1 MFSFILKDSRLVDVT
16 TVFGKLFH
24 NVIFIRIDISLQ
36 LCKS

>member
-24 NVIFIRIDISLQ
+24 NVIVAIWIE
-36 LCKS
+36 